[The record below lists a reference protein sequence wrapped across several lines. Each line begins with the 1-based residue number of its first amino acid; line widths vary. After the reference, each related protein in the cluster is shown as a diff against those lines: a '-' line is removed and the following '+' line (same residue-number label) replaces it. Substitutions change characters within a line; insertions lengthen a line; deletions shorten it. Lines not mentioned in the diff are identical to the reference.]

1 MTDQKKPLI
10 GVLGGMGPLATVDFM
25 QRVIELTP
33 ATRDQDHLALL
44 VANLPGTPDRSA
56 AIIDGGPSPLAS
68 LLDGID
74 LLNRNG
80 VALIVVPCNSAHH
93 WVAEMRVRSTAPML
107 HIGEACVDELPTG
120 ATRVAVLAT
129 GGTMVSGFYQKLLR
143 ERGLTPIE
151 PDRNVQQHVSDCIR
165 EVKAGNIPASAAAL
179 SPAIRILAEQGAE
192 AVIMG
197 CTEIPLA
204 ARPLSSFAAE
214 LGVPLIDSTLALA
227 RATLA
232 HARTNGWLAVSV

>member
-1 MTDQKKPLI
+1 MTAMQKPLI

-33 ATRDQDHLALL
+33 AARDQDHLALL
-44 VANLPGTPDRSA
+44 VANLPGTPDRST
-56 AIIDGGPSPLAS
+56 AIIDGGPSPLPA

-74 LLNRNG
+74 LLNRNDA
-80 VALIVVPCNSAHH
+80 ALIVVPCNSAHH
-93 WVAEMRVRSTAPML
+93 WIDAMRARSAAPML
-107 HIGEACVDELPTG
+107 HIGEACVAALPAG
-120 ATRVAVLAT
+120 VTRVAVLAT
-129 GGTMVSGFYQKLLR
+129 GGTMVSGFYQTLLR
-143 ERGLTPIE
+143 NRGITPIE
-151 PDRNVQQHVSDCIR
+151 PDHAVQQHVTDCIR
-165 EVKAGNIPASAAAL
+165 EVKAGNIPASAEAL

-204 ARPLSSFAAE
+204 ARPLSAFAAE

-227 RATLA
+227 HATV
-232 HARTNGWLAVSV
+232 HFAREKGWLAQGV